1 MGVQKRAG
9 THFPGPPDH
18 GRRLKHDRG
27 EGTGKVMVTGIT
39 ITKIGPKVVEK
50 AGLCLNLHRKNVFR
64 TFADLKRKFRSN

>member
-9 THFPGPPDH
+9 THFPGPPDQD
-18 GRRLKHDRG
+18 RRLNHDRG

-50 AGLCLNLHRKNVFR
+50 AGLC
-64 TFADLKRKFRSN
+64 